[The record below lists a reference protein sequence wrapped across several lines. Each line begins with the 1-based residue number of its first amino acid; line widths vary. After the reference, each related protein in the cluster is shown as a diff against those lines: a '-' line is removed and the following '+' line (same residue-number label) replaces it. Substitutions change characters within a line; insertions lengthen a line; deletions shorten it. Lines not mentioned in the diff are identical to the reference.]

1 MHGSKGAAW
10 PDGRLEGAQASA
22 AQSGGKAESA
32 MGQTGAFCPM
42 SGSFAM
48 SVSLRLKACDIF
60 RDWLPDR

>member
-32 MGQTGAFCPM
+32 MGQTVAKGLMFQA
-42 SGSFAM
+42 
-48 SVSLRLKACDIF
+48 LRV
-60 RDWLPDR
+60 